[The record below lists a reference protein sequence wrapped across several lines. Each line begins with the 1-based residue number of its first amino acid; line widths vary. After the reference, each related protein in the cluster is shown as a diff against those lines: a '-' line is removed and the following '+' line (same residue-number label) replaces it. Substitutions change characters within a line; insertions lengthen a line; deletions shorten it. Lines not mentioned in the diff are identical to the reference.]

1 MIDQP
6 FFCRGGVSMSRV
18 NESFNGIVMSRRDY
32 REHDLLVKILTDS
45 MGPLMFLVRGAKRS
59 RSKLAAAVL
68 PFSYGQYV
76 GMLDSQ
82 HLSYLVTVK
91 EVHQFNQIGSDFDRN
106 AYATYLLELIDRA
119 FAEGQSIGAWYQQV
133 ARALELINDGRDPQI
148 ITNVLEVQLLGR
160 FGVAPQWQHCVVCN
174 RTTGPF
180 DYSEAYG
187 GLLCADHW
195 ELDPHRLHLGSKT
208 VSYLQ
213 LFATLN
219 LQQVDQVNVNSLV
232 KRNLRWALDKIYNDQ
247 VGLALK
253 SKHFI
258 DSMNSWDHDLGG
270 LLKK

>member
-1 MIDQP
+1 
-6 FFCRGGVSMSRV
+6 MSRV
-18 NESFNGIVMSRRDY
+18 NESFAGIIMNRRDY

-45 MGPLMFLVRGAKRS
+45 MGPLMFLVRGAKRN
-59 RSKLAAAVL
+59 RSELAAAVL

-76 GMLDSQ
+76 GILDDQ
-82 HLSYLVTVK
+82 RLSYLLTVK
-91 EVHQFNQIGSDFDRN
+91 ELYQWSKIGDDIGRN
-106 AYATYLLELIDRA
+106 AYATYLLDLVDRA
-119 FAEGQSIGAWYQQV
+119 FKEGQAIGAWYQQI
-133 ARALELINDGRDPQI
+133 ARAITLINDGRDPQI

-160 FGVAPQWQHCVVCN
+160 FGVAPQWQHCVVCG
-174 RTTGPF
+174 RQTGPF

-187 GLLCADHW
+187 GLLCADHF
-195 ELDPHRLHLGSKT
+195 EKDPHRLHLGTKT

-219 LQQVDQVNVNSLV
+219 LQKVNQVNVQPLV

-247 VGLALK
+247 VGLSLK

-258 DSMNSWDHDLGG
+258 DSMNDWDRDLNS

>member
-1 MIDQP
+1 
-6 FFCRGGVSMSRV
+6 MSRV
-18 NESFNGIVMSRRDY
+18 NESFAGIIMSRRDY

-76 GMLDSQ
+76 GMLDPQ
-82 HLSYLVTVK
+82 RLSYLITVK
-91 EVHQFNQIGSDFDRN
+91 ELHQWDRIGADIDRN
-106 AYATYLLELIDRA
+106 AYATYLLELVDHA
-119 FAEGQSIGAWYQQV
+119 FQEGQSIGAWYQQV
-133 ARALELINDGRDPQI
+133 ERALALINAGRDPQV

-160 FGVAPQWQHCVVCN
+160 FGVAPQWQHCVVCK
-174 RTTGPF
+174 RQQGPF

-208 VSYLQ
+208 VAYLQ
-213 LFATLN
+213 LFSTLN
-219 LQQVDQVNVNSLV
+219 LQKVDQVNVRPLV

-247 VGLALK
+247 VGLFLK

-258 DSMNSWDHDLGG
+258 DSMNSWDQDLNG

>member
-1 MIDQP
+1 
-6 FFCRGGVSMSRV
+6 MSRV
-18 NESFNGIVMSRRDY
+18 NESFNGIIMSRRDY

-76 GMLDSQ
+76 GMLDTQ
-82 HLSYLVTVK
+82 RLSYLLTVK
-91 EVHQFNQIGSDFDRN
+91 ELHQWSQIGNDIDRN
-106 AYATYLLELIDRA
+106 AYATYLLELVDRA
-119 FAEGQSIGAWYQQV
+119 FQEGQAIGAWYEQI
-133 ARALELINDGRDPQI
+133 ARALALINAGRDPQI

-160 FGVAPQWQHCVVCN
+160 FGVAPQWQHCVICGRQN
-174 RTTGPF
+174 GSF

-195 ELDPHRLHLGSKT
+195 ENDPHRLHLGTKT

-219 LQQVDQVNVNSLV
+219 LQKVEQVNVQPLV

-247 VGLALK
+247 VGLSLK

-258 DSMNSWDHDLGG
+258 DSMNSWDQDLGS